1 MSESQFPRS
10 QFSHFTE
17 EEYDK
22 WVEAGKPFEQHN
34 ELLVYLDQKLEN
46 GSLDDFKGMELALTV
61 VSGRQTQSNFQYSR
75 YTNQMLL
82 DLQRDNILKDVISL
96 NIEGR
101 IREFKFD
108 KASGVM

>member
-34 ELLVYLDQKLEN
+34 ELL
-46 GSLDDFKGMELALTV
+46 
-61 VSGRQTQSNFQYSR
+61 TQSNFQYSR

>member
-1 MSESQFPRS
+1 
-10 QFSHFTE
+10 
-17 EEYDK
+17 
-22 WVEAGKPFEQHN
+22 
-34 ELLVYLDQKLEN
+34 
-46 GSLDDFKGMELALTV
+46 
-61 VSGRQTQSNFQYSR
+61 
-75 YTNQMLL
+75 MLL